1 MGVEGSVHRIVVP
14 TPLPLGS
21 TNLFLIKEKPITL
34 IDTGPDTDSTL
45 MDLKAGLAK
54 LDLEFKDIE
63 RIVLTHGHVDHCG
76 LACVLQ
82 EMSDLEILAHEN
94 DRDIIEDFSGA
105 LEGKLKTY
113 EKIVE
118 SSGVPPMTF
127 QVVKEFLEFLA
138 SLTHPCKLTRALKDR
153 DKIEFDNDELTVV
166 HTPGHSSGSASYMV
180 GDLLFAGDAL
190 VSENSPCA
198 VFGGADKK
206 SIGLGDFLESMDR
219 LSKSGAKMVYPGHGE
234 PFEDIHMRVEA
245 MRVAYQTRK
254 ETILAYLEA
263 GKLTAFELMNR
274 LFANMSIEQV
284 IMGLGETLG
293 HLEILVAE
301 KAVKTKEK
309 DGVIY
314 YKV

>member
-1 MGVEGSVHRIVVP
+1 MGVEGNVHQIVVP

-21 TNLFLIKEKPITL
+21 TNLFLINEKPITL

-45 MDLKAGLAK
+45 VDLKAGLAE
-54 LDLEFKDIE
+54 LDLDFKDIE
-63 RIVLTHGHVDHCG
+63 RIVLTHGHVDHSG

-94 DRDIIEDFSGA
+94 DKDIIEDFSGA

-113 EKIVE
+113 EDIVE

-138 SLTHPCKLTRALKDR
+138 SLTHPCKLTKALKDG
-153 DKIEFDNDELTVV
+153 DKIEFEDDELILI
-166 HTPGHSSGSASYMV
+166 HTPGHSSGSASYIS

-206 SIGLGDFLESMDR
+206 SIGLGDFLESMDK
-219 LSKSGAKMVYPGHGE
+219 LSKSGAKMIYPGHGE
-234 PFEDIHMRVEA
+234 PFEDIQMRVEA
-245 MRVAYQTRK
+245 MRTAYETRK
-254 ETILAYLEA
+254 ETILGYLEA
-263 GKLTAFELMNR
+263 ERLTAFDLMNR

-284 IMGLGETLG
+284 LMGLGETLG

-301 KAVKTKEK
+301 KAVSTEEEE
-309 DGVIY
+309 GLIY
-314 YKV
+314 YRV

>member
-1 MGVEGSVHRIVVP
+1 MGVEGNVHQIVVP

-21 TNLFLIKEKPITL
+21 TNLFLINEKPITL

-45 MDLKAGLAK
+45 VDLKAGLAE
-54 LDLEFKDIE
+54 LDLDFKDIE

-76 LACVLQ
+76 LAYVLQ
-82 EMSDLEILAHEN
+82 EMSDLEVLAHEN

-105 LEGKLKTY
+105 LEEKLKTY
-113 EKIVE
+113 VKIVE

-138 SLTHPCKLTRALKDR
+138 SLTHPCKLTQVLKDG
-153 DKIEFDNDELTVV
+153 DKIEFENDELKVI
-166 HTPGHSSGSASYMV
+166 HTPGHSSGSASYMS
-180 GDLLFAGDAL
+180 GDSLFAGDAL

-198 VFGGADKK
+198 VFGGADKR
-206 SIGLGDFLESMDR
+206 SIGLADFLESMDK
-219 LSKSGAKMVYPGHGE
+219 LSRSGAKMIYPGHGE
-234 PFEDIHMRVEA
+234 PFEDIHMRVEG

-254 ETILAYLEA
+254 ETILGYLEMEE
-263 GKLTAFELMNR
+263 LTAFELMNR

-293 HLEILVAE
+293 HLEILVDE
-301 KAVKTKEK
+301 KAVTTEDKE
-309 DGVIY
+309 GLVY